1 MKKLLLICF
10 LLTIFLVITIGAN
23 ADKYMWNAGTTQE
36 GTTVF
41 VITGILSE
49 CINTYAGKDIFMTP
63 IAYTKSLVAL
73 KGFDQKEVVSMSV
86 TIQQFEQLIN
96 KEGPFSPETY
106 KWSAPYMQLMWVYE
120 QDHFCL
126 IRREDADKIKSYS
139 DLANKSVF
147 PQMRGTGAYELWQTM
162 LGPSSLN
169 IWDTIDEVTF
179 EMGHAG
185 DALKLKEVDVIIAY
199 SCGGDIV
206 GYAQEALAK
215 NDLVILSPTP
225 EEMEKIL
232 KVCGFLYPST
242 VNVEEHFGQDIGL
255 TKTITIP
262 AWSTLYMVDPDVPEE
277 IVYQVVK
284 TAFEHA
290 TEMAKSAVVW
300 RIFAEDP
307 WEYNLP
313 FLLKYKKMGVP
324 IHPGVL
330 RYFRELGHDT
340 KLLGLE

>member
-10 LLTIFLVITIGAN
+10 LLTIFFVITIGAN

-36 GTTVF
+36 GSTAF
-41 VITGILSE
+41 VASGILSE
-49 CINTYAGKDIFMTP
+49 CINTYAGKDMFMTP
-63 IAYTKSLVAL
+63 IAYTKSLVGL
-73 KGFDQKEVVSMSV
+73 KGFDQKEVVSMYASA
-86 TIQQFEQLIN
+86 QQFEQLIN

-106 KWSAPYMQLMWVYE
+106 KWSAPYMQLMWAYD
-120 QDHFCL
+120 QDHFFL
-126 IRREDADKIKSYS
+126 IRREDAGKIKSYS

-147 PQMRGTGAYELWQTM
+147 PQMRGTGTYELYQIM
-162 LGPSSLN
+162 LGPSGLN
-169 IWDTIDEVTF
+169 IWDKIVEKTF
-179 EMGHAG
+179 ETAHAG
-185 DALKLKEVDVIIAY
+185 DALKLKQVDVIAAY
-199 SCGGDIV
+199 SGGGEIV
-206 GYAQEALAK
+206 GYAQEALAR
-215 NDLVILSPTP
+215 NDLVILTPTP
-225 EEMEKIL
+225 EEMEKIV

-242 VNVEEHFGQDIGL
+242 VNAEEHFGQDIGL

-262 AWSTLYMVDPDVPEE
+262 AWSNIYIVDPDVPEE

-290 TEMAKSAVVW
+290 TEMAKSAAVW
-300 RIFAEDP
+300 GKFAEDP

-324 IHPGVL
+324 IHPGAL